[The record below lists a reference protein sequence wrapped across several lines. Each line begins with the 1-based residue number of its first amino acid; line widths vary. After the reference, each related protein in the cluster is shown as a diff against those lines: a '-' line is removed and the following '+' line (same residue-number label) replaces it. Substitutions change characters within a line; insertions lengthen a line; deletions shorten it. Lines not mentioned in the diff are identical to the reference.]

1 MKTGM
6 LAFAP
11 MVLFTSLVFA
21 DDSMGKVTPTD
32 SQLLKQC
39 MERQKTNT
47 NVVVSKAEAPEGDR
61 SLVRAPAGRCA
72 ARAAGAEHS
81 ARAQRQRGPGRPAL
95 RLGRLRQPRAAEFLT
110 IPGRARL
117 ECTAHFSGPFP

>member
-1 MKTGM
+1 VFIQEIAMKTGM

-47 NVVVSKAEAPEGDR
+47 NVVVSKAEAKRYCKDELKRQKETGASSEHQPVDAPPARPVPSTPPEPSD
-61 SLVRAPAGRCA
+61 SVVPDAP
-72 ARAAGAEHS
+72 
-81 ARAQRQRGPGRPAL
+81 P
-95 RLGRLRQPRAAEFLT
+95 
-110 IPGRARL
+110 
-117 ECTAHFSGPFP
+117 SG